1 MRALLPE
8 NGVPWAEEQPKFL
21 KTGAVWHSSVCW
33 FLQCKKYA
41 VSDTANRWRVKQ
53 KRFFMRYIMKLE
65 SICNGIL
72 HIIRVHEGSA
82 GVWTKSWQITA
93 EKYCTQW
100 AGKSWAP
107 QWSHHR
113 KALYPSLD
121 TQVLCSAERWCELHS
136 PFGQIQC
143 CLCHLTYVSEH
154 AAPAAPIADYRGIR
168 AGDLDWLCKQYVLQ
182 CDCILLECCYSYL
195 NRTSAYFKLSN

>member
-1 MRALLPE
+1 MHWKGCTGAGRDHCRSEKGTQKHGMTALIHGTMRALLPE

-100 AGKSWAP
+100 AGKS
-107 QWSHHR
+107 
-113 KALYPSLD
+113 
-121 TQVLCSAERWCELHS
+121 
-136 PFGQIQC
+136 
-143 CLCHLTYVSEH
+143 
-154 AAPAAPIADYRGIR
+154 
-168 AGDLDWLCKQYVLQ
+168 
-182 CDCILLECCYSYL
+182 
-195 NRTSAYFKLSN
+195 